1 MPNKPSISQKN
12 EKIFDNDFENFYDG
26 IINIKSVKDISKGW
40 KIKMNGPG
48 KKNYEQY
55 KDKKIL
61 KIGVIG
67 NANKGKSYI
76 LSKISKID

>member
-12 EKIFDNDFENFYDG
+12 EKIFDNDFENFYDV
-26 IINIKSVKDISKGW
+26 IINIKSVKDLTKGW
-40 KIKMNGPG
+40 KIKMNERG